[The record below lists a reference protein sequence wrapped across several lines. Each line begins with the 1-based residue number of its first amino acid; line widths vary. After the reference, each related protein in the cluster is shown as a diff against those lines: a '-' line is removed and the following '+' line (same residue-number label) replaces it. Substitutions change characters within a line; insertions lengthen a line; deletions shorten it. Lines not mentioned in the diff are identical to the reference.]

1 MLTIGLCGGSGS
13 GKGTVA
19 SLFQKKGFLVID
31 TDAVYHELI
40 SVSSEC
46 SLRLIEEFGEEITD
60 SKKIIDRQKLAQIV
74 FSDRDKLK
82 ALNTIAH
89 HYVLKKVRE
98 IIKSAD
104 ETKFR
109 GAVVDAPLL
118 FESGFDKECDYIIC
132 VTASDDLKILRIVQR
147 DNISKENAMKRI
159 QNQAP
164 DHSII
169 SKSDFFIDNN
179 NSDMNGLDNQVEK
192 IISKINA
199 NIK

>member
-132 VTASDDLKILRIVQR
+132 VTASDDLKILRIVRR